1 MQPPDR
7 VRLRAWKFGQAVF
20 DLTLTPDGVWLVA
33 PEDSR
38 RAAEIRNAGA
48 SAGDLARTWADLN
61 GQFFASPLKAD
72 MPKETDAVFI
82 FRRTN
87 SDGSTLMCRVD
98 RKTLT
103 PRSYMLLDAAGKAR
117 FSLVLERYTLV
128 DGTPIAQRLV
138 AFSDSGRFQMDL
150 REIELNGQ
158 LSASAFTPP
167 RRAEK
172 LK

>member
-1 MQPPDR
+1 
-7 VRLRAWKFGQAVF
+7 
-20 DLTLTPDGVWLVA
+20 
-33 PEDSR
+33 
-38 RAAEIRNAGA
+38 
-48 SAGDLARTWADLN
+48 
-61 GQFFASPLKAD
+61 